1 MRAINLIPVEA
12 RRGGGAPGRTG
23 FVPYA
28 LVGLLA
34 VLVIGALGWVLL
46 DNQVKDRKA
55 ELAKTEIQATSTE
68 AEATALK
75 PYVTFAQLKEKRLQ
89 TVQQLISSRFDW
101 DQVLHD
107 LSKAIPSDAWLVT
120 FDGSTTGA
128 AGAAGAVAVTA
139 TPTIKLSGCANSHD
153 DVATMLTRFRLVRG
167 VTRVSLESSERG
179 DPGAKGSATGSAGT
193 ATAGGSSGGC
203 NGVKHPAFNVTIY
216 FAGASAPATGTGT
229 TGTPGATPASSTTTT
244 TSTTP
249 AQPGTST
256 TSTTT
261 TTSSTSAV
269 TSK

>member
-46 DNQVKDRKA
+46 DNQVKDRTA

-68 AEATALK
+68 AQATALK
-75 PYVTFAQLKEKRLQ
+75 PYVDFAVLKAKRVQ

-101 DQVLHD
+101 DQILHD
-107 LSKAIPSDAWLVT
+107 LSKAIPANAWLIS
-120 FDGSTTGA
+120 FDGSATGTPSGGA
-128 AGAAGAVAVTA
+128 AVVAA
-139 TPTIKLSGCANSHD
+139 TPTIKIAGCADSHD
-153 DVATMLTRFRLVRG
+153 DVATMVTRMRLIRG

-179 DPGAKGSATGSAGT
+179 DPGAEKASSASGGT
-193 ATAGGSSGGC
+193 ATAATATGGC
-203 NGVKHPAFNVTIY
+203 NGSKHPSFSMTIY
-216 FAGASAPATGTGT
+216 FAGAAAPATGTGT
-229 TGTPGATPASSTTTT
+229 TGTPGATPASTTTT
-244 TSTTP
+244 TTP

-261 TTSSTSAV
+261 TTSSTTAV